1 MSILNLTSLNTWIIP
16 ITMAIMTKI
25 EIQMIATVDVHFRES
40 IVGMHNRG
48 KNKKSPSINDTNY

>member
-1 MSILNLTSLNTWIIP
+1 
-16 ITMAIMTKI
+16 MAIMTKI

-48 KNKKSPSINDTNY
+48 KNKNSPSINDTNY